1 MRSAVRRQIPSASAL
16 PHCDLGL
23 CSERG
28 GKELV
33 SFEWK
38 SDMVRFPFLKT
49 NSGCS
54 VANRTSTGRGKM
66 GRLAGK
72 PLR

>member
-1 MRSAVRRQIPSASAL
+1 MGSAVRRQVPGVSAR

-33 SFEWK
+33 SFEWE

-49 NSGCS
+49 KSGCS
-54 VANRTSTGRGKM
+54 VANRISTGRGKM
-66 GRLAGK
+66 ERLAGR
-72 PLR
+72 PLW